1 MVPACR
7 FFWRMSQR
15 RTIVAGTFGFALL
28 TACSAGFD
36 AASVLE
42 DAKVNVNGEQ
52 VVVTT
57 DQVLCGEREG
67 LWRIQQQSQGALGRL
82 TPEAHALGFADD
94 VVMGNT
100 RFSEP
105 FAQVGG
111 MQQLK
116 VSSVSAVTDDDAAT
130 KTVSAS
136 VGVVIKHSCFENP
149 LPMHGAEGG
158 SFSQRA
164 EPRFQLKDQTGW
176 KVDRILH

>member
-1 MVPACR
+1 
-7 FFWRMSQR
+7 MSQR
-15 RTIVAGTFGFALL
+15 STILAGAFSFALL
-28 TACSAGFD
+28 AACSVGFD

-42 DAKVNVNGEQ
+42 DDKVTVNGEQ

-57 DQVLCGEREG
+57 GQVLCGEREG
-67 LWRIQQQSQGALGRL
+67 LWRIEQGSQGALGRL
-82 TPEAHALGFADD
+82 TPEAHALGFADH

-111 MQQLK
+111 PQQLK
-116 VSSVSAVTDDDAAT
+116 VSNVSTVTDDDAAT

-136 VGVVIKHSCFENP
+136 VGVVIKHSCFEKP

-158 SFSQRA
+158 SFSQLA
-164 EPRFQLKDQTGW
+164 EPRFQLKDQSGW
-176 KVDRILH
+176 KVNRILH